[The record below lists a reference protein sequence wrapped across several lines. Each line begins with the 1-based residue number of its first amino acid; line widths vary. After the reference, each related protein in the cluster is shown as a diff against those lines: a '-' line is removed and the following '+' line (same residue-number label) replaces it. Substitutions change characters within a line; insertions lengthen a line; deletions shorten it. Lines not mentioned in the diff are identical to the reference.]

1 MHEVHAC
8 GVVAAMERDLRE
20 QGLVR
25 RAERGEWRPRAPRR
39 SLQLRLRLGRGPRA
53 VGAPVGEGIH
63 QYST

>member
-20 QGLVR
+20 QGLAR
-25 RAERGEWRPRAPRR
+25 RAERGEWGPRATRR
-39 SLQLRLRLGRGPRA
+39 GLQFRLLGRGRRA
-53 VGAPVGEGIH
+53 VPVPVGEGIH